1 MSTPAKYLALA
12 GAGARRAL
20 GERTAL
26 VGYCL
31 FLGSILFIFERVWR
45 VLGVASPLP
54 GVGPRELVWYLAL
67 AEWAVLSAPMVFLG
81 IEADVRSGDIACRLV
96 RPVPYVGAQVAEALG
111 EAAVRLAVLAPSA
124 FLFAFLFAG
133 GLPADPR
140 GLLLA
145 PPLAL
150 LGCTLWVLSLVAIGL
165 SAFWVVDTSPM
176 YWIWQKLGFVLGGLL
191 FPLELYPEW
200 LHRIALLTPFPSLC
214 WAAGRSA
221 FGFAPG
227 EAARLFAQGL
237 FWAALLAGLLFWVS
251 RRARARLTVNGG

>member
-1 MSTPAKYLALA
+1 MSAPAKYLALA

-31 FLGSILFIFERVWR
+31 FLGSILFIFSRVWK
-45 VLGVASPLP
+45 VIGVASPLP

-67 AEWAVLSAPMVFLG
+67 AEWAVLSAPMVYLG
-81 IEADVRSGDIACRLV
+81 VEADVRSGDIACRLV
-96 RPVPYVGAQVAEALG
+96 RPIAYVGAQIAEALG
-111 EAAVRLAVLAPSA
+111 EAAVRLAALGPCA
-124 FLFAFLFAG
+124 FLFAWLFAG

-140 GLLLA
+140 GLWLA

-150 LGCTLWVLSLVAIGL
+150 LGCVLWVLSLVLIGL
-165 SAFWVVDTSPM
+165 SAFWIVDTSPVF
-176 YWIWQKLGFVLGGLL
+176 WIFQKLGFVLGGLL
-191 FPLELYPEW
+191 FPLELYPDW
-200 LHRIALLTPFPSLC
+200 LQRVARFTPFPNLC

-227 EAARLFAQGL
+227 EAAALFGQGL
-237 FWAALLAGLLFWVS
+237 FWAALLGLALFWLS
-251 RRARARLTVNGG
+251 SRARARLVVYGG

>member
-1 MSTPAKYLALA
+1 MSAAGKYLALA

-31 FLGSILFIFERVWR
+31 FLGSVLFVFARVWKAI
-45 VLGVASPLP
+45 GVGSPLP
-54 GVGPRELVWYLAL
+54 GVGPRELVWYLGL
-67 AEWAVLSAPMVFLG
+67 AEWAVLSAPMVYLAV
-81 IEADVRSGDIACRLV
+81 EADVRTGDIACRLV

-111 EAAVRLAVLAPSA
+111 EAAVRLAALGPSA
-124 FLFAFLFAG
+124 FGFAWLFAG

-140 GLLLA
+140 GLWLA
-145 PPLAL
+145 VPLAL
-150 LGCTLWVLSLVAIGL
+150 LGSFLWVLSLVAIGL
-165 SAFWVVDTSPM
+165 SAFWIVDTSPI

-191 FPLELYPEW
+191 FPLELYPDW
-200 LHRIALLTPFPSLC
+200 LQRVARWTPFPNLC

-227 EAARLFAQGL
+227 EAAALFARGL
-237 FWAALLAGLLFWVS
+237 FWAALLGLALFVLS
-251 RRARARLTVNGG
+251 RRARRRLVVNGG

>member
-1 MSTPAKYLALA
+1 MSAAGKYLALA

-31 FLGSILFIFERVWR
+31 FLGSILFIFGRVWR
-45 VLGVASPLP
+45 VLGVESPLP

-67 AEWAVLSAPMVFLG
+67 TEWAVLSAPMVFLS

-96 RPVPYVGAQVAEALG
+96 RPVPYVGAQIAEALG
-111 EAAVRLAVLAPSA
+111 ETAVRLAALGPTA
-124 FLFAFLFAG
+124 FLCAWFFAG

-140 GLLLA
+140 GLWLA
-145 PPLAL
+145 PPLAFL
-150 LGCTLWVLSLVAIGL
+150 ASTLWVLSLVLIGL
-165 SAFWVVDTSPM
+165 SAFWIVDTNPV

-191 FPLELYPEW
+191 FPLELYPDW
-200 LHRIALLTPFPSLC
+200 LRRIALFTPFPNLC
-214 WAAGRSA
+214 WASGRSA
-221 FGFAPG
+221 FGFTPR
-227 EAARLFAQGL
+227 EAALLFAQGL
-237 FWAALLAGLLFWVS
+237 LWAACFALALFWLS

>member
-1 MSTPAKYLALA
+1 MSAPAKYLAIA

-31 FLGSILFIFERVWR
+31 FLGSILFIFARVWK
-45 VLGVASPLP
+45 VIGVASPLP

-67 AEWAVLSAPMVFLG
+67 AEWAVLSAPMVYLAV
-81 IEADVRSGDIACRLV
+81 EADVRSGDIACRLV

-111 EAAVRLAVLAPSA
+111 EAAVRLAALGPCS
-124 FLFAFLFAG
+124 FLFAWLFSG

-140 GLLLA
+140 GLWLA

-150 LGCTLWVLSLVAIGL
+150 LGSLLWVLSLVLIGL
-165 SAFWVVDTSPM
+165 SAFWIVDTSPV

-191 FPLELYPEW
+191 FPLELYPDW
-200 LHRIALLTPFPSLC
+200 LQRVAHFTPFPNLC

-227 EAARLFAQGL
+227 EALALFAQGL
-237 FWAALLAGLLFWVS
+237 LWTALLGLALFWVS
-251 RRARARLTVNGG
+251 SRARARLVVNGG

>member
-1 MSTPAKYLALA
+1 MSAPAKYLAIA

-31 FLGSILFIFERVWR
+31 FLGSILFVFARIWK
-45 VLGVASPLP
+45 VLGVSAPLP

-67 AEWAVLSAPMVFLG
+67 TEWAVLSAPMVYLA

-96 RPVPYVGAQVAEALG
+96 RPVPYVGAQLAEAFG
-111 EAAVRLAVLAPSA
+111 EAAVRLAVLGPAA
-124 FLFAFLFAG
+124 FGFAFAIAG

-150 LGCTLWVLSLVAIGL
+150 LANALWILALVTIGL
-165 SAFWVVDTSPM
+165 SAFWIVDTSPV
-176 YWIWQKLGFVLGGLL
+176 YWIFQKLGFVLGGLL
-191 FPLELYPEW
+191 FPLELYPDW
-200 LHRIALLTPFPSLC
+200 LYRVARATPFPSLC

-221 FGFAPG
+221 FGLAPS
-227 EAARLFAQGL
+227 EAATLFAQGL
-237 FWAALLAGLLFWVS
+237 LWAALLALALYGLS
-251 RRARARLTVNGG
+251 RRARARLVVNGG